1 MGDSEYPSL
10 LRVIHNPPKQLHFSG
25 NINLLTKKCLTIVGT
40 REATRYGKE
49 VLNMLLQRY
58 LIDLD
63 ICIVSGLAEG
73 IDTMVHRRCLE
84 LGIPTIAVIAGGI
97 GNIYPPINT
106 NLYKDISE
114 RGLVMAEYDGRV
126 EMHKGMF
133 PMRNRILAGISETT
147 IVIEADIQSGSLVT
161 ANLAL
166 EYGRDVYVI
175 PGDIFKSTS
184 RGCNS
189 LIKQGAGIIVGEED
203 FKLALGIEEGQLK
216 MNMGKGFCVR

>member
-1 MGDSEYPSL
+1 
-10 LRVIHNPPKQLHFSG
+10 V
-25 NINLLTKKCLTIVGT
+25 
-40 REATRYGKE
+40 
-49 VLNMLLQRY
+49 
-58 LIDLD
+58 
-63 ICIVSGLAEG
+63 
-73 IDTMVHRRCLE
+73 
-84 LGIPTIAVIAGGI
+84 
-97 GNIYPPINT
+97 
-106 NLYKDISE
+106 
-114 RGLVMAEYDGRV
+114 AEYEGKV